1 MKPPAVPQ
9 AQTGQ
14 FLSTGTVQVHTRTYV
29 HSVICWFLF
38 SKYIAQITQDKWA
51 LCKCEQFAQVTQDKW
66 VTVSQSVRCLMT
78 KEQPWAIPS
87 GRSAQKSEWTNHSFF
102 LANCSFFLLLT
113 KNERLAKKIVFLV
126 RLVFLKSKR
135 FAHSSE
141 QCEKIAQV
149 AH

>member
-14 FLSTGTVQVHTRTYV
+14 FLSTGTVHTRTNV

-78 KEQPWAIPS
+78 KDFEKSNHERFPQVVQHKRANEQII
-87 GRSAQKSEWTNHSFF
+87 RFF
-102 LANCSFFLLLT
+102 LAICLFFLLLT
-113 KNERLAKKIVFLV
+113 KNERLAKKIVFFV
-126 RLVFLKSKR
+126 RFYSFFER
-135 FAHSSE
+135 YF
-141 QCEKIAQV
+141 
-149 AH
+149 